1 MKTMHEIREK
11 IESKVQLINE
21 AIEKAGKKEISVDDL
36 VNQIKQYNAEIS
48 ALEWVLNIDIY
59 NQK

>member
-1 MKTMHEIREK
+1 MHEIREK